1 MYAKHV
7 QNDAKIMYILMQKLY
22 TDWCKICTDWCTTYV
37 QIGAKNMYILMQKIC
52 TDWCTNY
59 IQIDAK
65 ICTD

>member
-7 QNDAKIMYILMQKLY
+7 QNDAKLCTYYANIIYRLVQK
-22 TDWCKICTDWCTTYV
+22 YV
-37 QIGAKNMYILMQKIC
+37 QIGAKNMYILVQKIC

>member
-7 QNDAKIMYILMQKLY
+7 QNDAKLCTYYANIIYRLVQK
-22 TDWCKICTDWCTTYV
+22 YV
-37 QIGAKNMYILMQKIC
+37 QIGAKNMYILVQKIC

-65 ICTD
+65 ICTDG